1 MNNIRRLLIFT
12 SRGIKFRDDDGRLKS
27 IERSTTRYTGG
38 DALKTEGKIFEREK
52 ERRTGEN
59 KRKEDGGQ

>member
-12 SRGIKFRDDDGRLKS
+12 SRGIKIRDDDGRLKS

-38 DALKTEGKIFEREK
+38 DAPENGRKDIRKGERKKDWRE
-52 ERRTGEN
+52 
-59 KRKEDGGQ
+59 